1 MLRMKLINIG
11 IIMLFLVGLIQNQV
25 LAQSEKAI
33 ATREVAGT
41 VLRKDSSV
49 LSIQTNNGVRELSI
63 PDNIKITR
71 NYMSSTISEI
81 QPNDK
86 VKVQVADSGQ
96 ILSVDVTSGSL
107 VEKTSMLVPLLIGA
121 ALAAGA
127 VLLLV
132 KKRDEQHIKTKI
144 VEPNS

>member
-1 MLRMKLINIG
+1 MKLINIG